1 MSAPKPK
8 CALVL
13 GAITRDWVRGG
24 GVEPG
29 GVVHYGG
36 RAFAAL
42 GAQTRVVT
50 RVNEVDAADLLAPLV
65 AAGVEVRALP
75 SRMTT
80 TYANDYRG
88 SEDQHELLAASDPI
102 GPDDIPE
109 AWRTADAIQLGPL
122 HRRDILPQTLSRLVG
137 LIGID
142 LQGLVRLADA
152 DATRLAPNPELRAY
166 LRHVSVAKASE
177 EELAVL
183 LEGRSFEAFRRDFDL
198 AELLLTRGERGA
210 LVVTPDGVEEVPAA
224 RAERRY
230 PIGAGDVFLA
240 AYLFAR
246 ASGRGPA
253 EAAHFAART
262 SATQVE
268 HGKIA
273 P

>member
-1 MSAPKPK
+1 MSAPKRK

-13 GAITRDWVRGG
+13 GAITCDWVRGG

-36 RAFAAL
+36 RAFASL

-50 RVNEVDAADLLAPLV
+50 RVNEADAGDLLAPLI

-80 TYANDYRG
+80 TYANDYSG
-88 SEDQHELLAASDPI
+88 FEDRHELLAASDPI
-102 GPDDIPE
+102 GPDDVPA

-122 HRRDILPQTLSRLVG
+122 HRRDILPQTLGKLSG

-152 DATRLAPNPELRAY
+152 DGTRLAPNPELREY
-166 LRHVSVAKASE
+166 LAHVSIAKASE

-183 LEGRSFEAFRRDFDL
+183 LEGRSLEEFRREFDL

-210 LVVTPDGVEEVPAA
+210 LVVTRAGVDEIPAA

-246 ASGRGPA
+246 AGDDGPS
-253 EAAHFAART
+253 EAARFAART
-262 SATQVE
+262 SATQIE
-268 HGKIA
+268 HGKIS